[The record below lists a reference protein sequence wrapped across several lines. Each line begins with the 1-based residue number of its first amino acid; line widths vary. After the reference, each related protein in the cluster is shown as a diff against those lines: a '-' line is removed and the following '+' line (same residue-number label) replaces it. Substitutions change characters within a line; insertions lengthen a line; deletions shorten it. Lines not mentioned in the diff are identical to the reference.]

1 MTLNVADKC
10 PHLLIQHRENAGVFP
25 MVVVEAVTEVE
36 TTLVVEAMVIHS
48 TSPRT
53 GSHRVNYVEGQIIQF
68 SSATKGLIQHTWGMR
83 NLLTQ
88 PTLWC

>member
-1 MTLNVADKC
+1 
-10 PHLLIQHRENAGVFP
+10 
-25 MVVVEAVTEVE
+25 
-36 TTLVVEAMVIHS
+36 MVIRS

-53 GSHRVNYVEGQIIQF
+53 GSHHVNYVEGQIIQF